1 MDFGQAF
8 TDEIQITSSE
18 LQQLINDGK
27 LNMDNITDPTI
38 LNQITEPQF
47 NIQQPSMNPMQ
58 TNQSYGSGAAIKPGG
73 SRTANRTGSRGGGK
87 QTTPDGV
94 YVEIVEQPKQRGL
107 RFRYECEGR
116 SAGSIPGDKSST
128 ERKTFPT
135 IKIVNYTGTAVVV
148 VSCVTKDAPYEPH
161 PHNLVGRDCKR
172 GVCTLKVK
180 DTNTISFPHLGI
192 QCAKKKDVESNLK
205 QRKEINV
212 DPYQSG
218 FKHMT
223 KAGNIDLNVVRLCFQ
238 VFLPDDSGKIS
249 RIVPPVVSL
258 PIHDKKALNELVICR
273 VDKSSGKAKGGD
285 EVFLLCEKINRED
298 IGIRF
303 YKENEANESLV
314 EWEDYGD
321 FSQNDIHRQ
330 YAIVFKTPPYKD
342 AFITRPVEVKMQ
354 LKRMNDTETSDPI
367 PFTYMPEDPDPD
379 RLNEKR
385 KRKAETLNSYGLF
398 GDGFQSLSQDDIKQR
413 LKVKATKSR
422 IKTEKPESNNF
433 DLPSYS
439 FNNLGASAMQTD
451 VATTAPSPMN
461 VRTADN
467 SGMGSVTVTPTESV
481 RQQLASLPENQQF
494 EILRQLAMNKLQHEA
509 LQKQQQT
516 GNIPAPSTTVPFAD
530 LFQTQNQQQVVQQTN
545 SSSNVL
551 LADVSMQQGLMSSGA
566 TPSDQTAGQTV
577 DLNMLQTY
585 LGDQG
590 TNVSFESIE
599 GLSGNL
605 LNISYDP
612 NVAAMENVMSVSET
626 NQAIQGLSQSG

>member
-1 MDFGQAF
+1 
-8 TDEIQITSSE
+8 
-18 LQQLINDGK
+18 
-27 LNMDNITDPTI
+27 MDNITDPSI
-38 LNQITEPQF
+38 LNHLITEQPM
-47 NIQQPSMNPMQ
+47 NITPTMPAVPTNPGFGGQ
-58 TNQSYGSGAAIKPGG
+58 TQVKPGG
-73 SRTANRTGSRGGGK
+73 SRPVIRQGSRGGTK
-87 QTTPDGV
+87 QATTDGV

-116 SAGSIPGDKSST
+116 SAGSIPGDKSTT

-135 IKIVNYTGTAVVV
+135 IKIVNYSGTAVVV

-180 DTNTISFPHLGI
+180 DTNTVSFPHLGI

-218 FKHMT
+218 FKHIP
-223 KAGNIDLNVVRLCFQ
+223 KAANMDLNVVRLCFQ
-238 VFLPDDSGKIS
+238 VFLPDESGKIS

-273 VDKSSGKAKGGD
+273 VDRSSGKAKGGD

-298 IGIRF
+298 IGVRF
-303 YKENEANESLV
+303 YKENDANESVV
-314 EWEDYGD
+314 EWEEYGD

-342 AFITRPVEVKMQ
+342 TYITRPVEVKMQ

-379 RLNEKR
+379 RLIEKR
-385 KRKAETLNSYGLF
+385 KRKAETLSSYGIF
-398 GDGFQSLSQDDIKQR
+398 GDGLQSLSPDDIKQR

-422 IKTEKPESNNF
+422 IKQEKPESNNF
-433 DLPSYS
+433 DLPNYS
-439 FNNLGASAMQTD
+439 FNNLGASVMQTE
-451 VATTAPSPMN
+451 VPITAPSSMN

-494 EILRQLAMNKLQHEA
+494 EILRQLAMNKLQQEA
-509 LQKQQQT
+509 LQKQQQQQP
-516 GNIPAPSTTVPFAD
+516 GNIPVPSSSVPFAD
-530 LFQTQNQQQVVQQTN
+530 LFQAQNQQQIVQPTN
-545 SSSNVL
+545 SGSNVL
-551 LADVSMQQGLMSSGA
+551 LADVSMQQGLQGLMSGA
-566 TPSDQTAGQTV
+566 TPQDQTGGQTM

-612 NVAAMENVMSVSET
+612 NVAAMENVMSET
-626 NQAIQGLSQSG
+626 SQAIQGLSQSGS

>member
-1 MDFGQAF
+1 MDYGQGF

-18 LQQLINDGK
+18 LQQLINDGR
-27 LNMDNITDPTI
+27 LNIDDITDPSI
-38 LNQITEPQF
+38 LSQLIPEQPMNNQPTMSAAP
-47 NIQQPSMNPMQ
+47 
-58 TNQSYGSGAAIKPGG
+58 TNQGFVGQNQVKPGG
-73 SRTANRTGSRGGGK
+73 SRVTNRQTSRGGTK
-87 QTTPDGV
+87 QATSDGV

-116 SAGSIPGDKSST
+116 SAGSIPGDKSTT

-148 VSCVTKDAPYEPH
+148 VSCVTKDTPYEPH

-223 KAGNIDLNVVRLCFQ
+223 KAANMDLNVVRLCFQ
-238 VFLPDDSGKIS
+238 VFLPDESGKIS

-298 IGIRF
+298 IGVRF
-303 YKENEANESLV
+303 YQENEATETV

-342 AFITRPVEVKMQ
+342 TFISRPVEVKMQ
-354 LKRMNDTETSDPI
+354 LKRMNDT
-367 PFTYMPEDPDPD
+367 
-379 RLNEKR
+379 
-385 KRKAETLNSYGLF
+385 
-398 GDGFQSLSQDDIKQR
+398 
-413 LKVKATKSR
+413 
-422 IKTEKPESNNF
+422 
-433 DLPSYS
+433 
-439 FNNLGASAMQTD
+439 
-451 VATTAPSPMN
+451 
-461 VRTADN
+461 
-467 SGMGSVTVTPTESV
+467 
-481 RQQLASLPENQQF
+481 
-494 EILRQLAMNKLQHEA
+494 
-509 LQKQQQT
+509 
-516 GNIPAPSTTVPFAD
+516 
-530 LFQTQNQQQVVQQTN
+530 
-545 SSSNVL
+545 
-551 LADVSMQQGLMSSGA
+551 
-566 TPSDQTAGQTV
+566 
-577 DLNMLQTY
+577 
-585 LGDQG
+585 
-590 TNVSFESIE
+590 
-599 GLSGNL
+599 
-605 LNISYDP
+605 
-612 NVAAMENVMSVSET
+612 
-626 NQAIQGLSQSG
+626 

>member
-1 MDFGQAF
+1 MEYAQTF

-27 LNMDNITDPTI
+27 LNMDNITDPAI
-38 LNQITEPQF
+38 LGQFVDPQL
-47 NIQQPSMNPMQ
+47 NIQPQISTMP
-58 TNQSYGSGAAIKPGG
+58 TNQNYGAPVKPGG
-73 SRTANRTGSRGGGK
+73 SRTANRAGSRGGSK

-94 YVEIVEQPKQRGL
+94 FVEIVEQPKQRGL

-116 SAGSIPGDKSST
+116 SAGSIPGDKSSA

-135 IKIVNYTGTAVVV
+135 IKIMNYTGTAVVV

-180 DTNTISFPHLGI
+180 DTNTVSFPHLGI
-192 QCAKKKDVESNLK
+192 QCAKKKDVENNLK

-238 VFLPDDSGKIS
+238 VFLPDESGKIS

-298 IGIRF
+298 IGVRF
-303 YKENEANESLV
+303 YKENEVNESLLD
-314 EWEDYGD
+314 WEDYGD

-342 AFITRPVEVKMQ
+342 TFITRPVEVKMQ

-398 GDGFQSLSQDDIKQR
+398 GDGLQTLSQDDIKQR

-422 IKTEKPESNNF
+422 IKQEKPESNNF
-433 DLPSYS
+433 ELPSYS
-439 FNNLGASAMQTD
+439 FNNLGASPMQTD
-451 VATTAPSPMN
+451 VATTAPSPMS

-494 EILRQLAMNKLQHEA
+494 EILRQLAMSKLQHEA
-509 LQKQQQT
+509 LQKQHQQT
-516 GNIPAPSTTVPFAD
+516 GNMPVPSTTAPFAD
-530 LFQTQNQQQVVQQTN
+530 LFHNQQQVVQQTN

-566 TPSDQTAGQTV
+566 TTSDQTGGQTV

-612 NVAAMENVMSVSET
+612 NVAAMENVMSET

>member
-1 MDFGQAF
+1 MDYGTGF
-8 TDEIQITSSE
+8 TEEIQISSLE
-18 LQQLINDGK
+18 LQQLINEGK

-38 LNQITEPQF
+38 LSQITEQSL
-47 NIQQPSMNPMQ
+47 NITQQMAASPVQ
-58 TNQSYGSGAAIKPGG
+58 QSVSGFGGQGQMKPASA
-73 SRTANRTGSRGGGK
+73 SRTANRSGSRGMGK
-87 QTTPDGV
+87 QSTPDGV
-94 YVEIVEQPKQRGL
+94 FVDIVEQPKQRGL

-148 VSCVTKDAPYEPH
+148 VSCVTKDTPYEPH

-180 DTNTISFPHLGI
+180 DTNTVSFPHLGI
-192 QCAKKKDVESNLK
+192 QCAKKKDVEANLK

-212 DPYQSG
+212 DPFQSG
-218 FKHMT
+218 FKHMI

-238 VFLPDDSGKIS
+238 VFLPDETGKIS

-285 EVFLLCEKINRED
+285 EVFLLCEKINRDD
-298 IGIRF
+298 IGVRF
-303 YKENEANESLV
+303 YRENEHEEV
-314 EWEDYGD
+314 EWEEYGD

-342 AFITRPVEVKMQ
+342 VYITRPVEVKMQ

-379 RLNEKR
+379 RLIEKR
-385 KRKAETLNSYGLF
+385 KRKAENLSNYGLF
-398 GDGFQSLSQDDIKQR
+398 ADGVTITQDDIKQR

-422 IKTEKPESNNF
+422 IKQEKPENF
-433 DLPSYS
+433 ELPNYS
-439 FNNLGASAMQTD
+439 FDNLGTSAMQTG
-451 VATTAPSPMN
+451 VPTTTNSTMN
-461 VRTADN
+461 IRTTDN

-481 RQQLASLPENQQF
+481 RQQLSSLPENQQF
-494 EILRQLAMNKLQHEA
+494 EILRQLAMNKLQQEA
-509 LQKQQQT
+509 QHKQQLQQQQAGIAT
-516 GNIPAPSTTVPFAD
+516 SSAPAPFAD
-530 LFQTQNQQQVVQQTN
+530 LFQAQGHVPVIQQT
-545 SSSNVL
+545 SSGSNVL
-551 LADVSMQQGLMSSGA
+551 LADVSMQQGLLPGA
-566 TPSDQTAGQTV
+566 TGQDQSGQTM

-590 TNVSFESIE
+590 TSVSFESIE

-612 NVAAMENVMSVSET
+612 NVAAMENVISET
-626 NQAIQGLSQSG
+626 NQAIQSLGQSG

>member
-1 MDFGQAF
+1 MDFGPNF

-18 LQQLINDGK
+18 LQQLINEGK
-27 LNMDNITDPTI
+27 LNMDNITDTSI
-38 LNQITEPQF
+38 LNQLTDQSV
-47 NIQQPSMNPMQ
+47 NIQPPLSAMP
-58 TNQSYGSGAAIKPGG
+58 TNESYGGHNQAKAGSSRTSNRLG
-73 SRTANRTGSRGGGK
+73 SRAGTK

-94 YVEIVEQPKQRGL
+94 YVEITEQPKQRGL

-116 SAGSIPGDKSST
+116 SAGSIPGDKSSA

-135 IKIVNYTGTAVVV
+135 IKIMNYTGTAVVV
-148 VSCVTKDAPYEPH
+148 VSCVTKDSPYEPH

-180 DTNTISFPHLGI
+180 DTSTISFPHLGI
-192 QCAKKKDVESNLK
+192 QCAKKKDVENNLK

-218 FKHMT
+218 FKHMN

-238 VFLPDDSGKIS
+238 VFLPDESGKIS

-303 YKENEANESLV
+303 YKENDANESLV

-342 AFITRPVEVKMQ
+342 IFITRPVEVKMQ
-354 LKRMNDTETSDPI
+354 LKRLNDTETSDPI

-379 RLNEKR
+379 RLIEKR

-398 GDGFQSLSQDDIKQR
+398 GDSFQSLSQDDIKQR

-422 IKTEKPESNNF
+422 IKQEKPESNNF
-433 DLPSYS
+433 DLPNYT
-439 FNNLGASAMQTD
+439 FDNLGSSAMQTE
-451 VATTAPSPMN
+451 APTTVPSSMS

-509 LQKQQQT
+509 IQKQQQQS
-516 GNIPAPSTTVPFAD
+516 GNVQVQSSTTSFAD
-530 LFQTQNQQQVVQQTN
+530 LFQTQNQQPVVQQTN

-551 LADVSMQQGLMSSGA
+551 LADVSMQQGLMSGA
-566 TPSDQTAGQTV
+566 TASDQAGGATLDV
-577 DLNMLQTY
+577 NMLQTY

-612 NVAAMENVMSVSET
+612 NVAAMENVMSINET